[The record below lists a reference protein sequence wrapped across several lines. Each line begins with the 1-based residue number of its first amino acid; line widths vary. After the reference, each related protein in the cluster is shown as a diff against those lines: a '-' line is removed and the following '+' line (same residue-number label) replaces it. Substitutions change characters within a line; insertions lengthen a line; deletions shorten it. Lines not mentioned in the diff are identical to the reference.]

1 MPSAWTDRR
10 AWREKNRV
18 SAIARMELLSEGASV
33 LGHEF
38 PVARKKISLGSGKHG
53 TGTESRGIWV

>member
-1 MPSAWTDRR
+1 MPSAWTDRH
-10 AWREKNRV
+10 AWREENLV
-18 SAIARMELLSEGASV
+18 SATARMELLSEGVSV

-38 PVARKKISLGSGKHG
+38 LVARKKISLGSGKRG